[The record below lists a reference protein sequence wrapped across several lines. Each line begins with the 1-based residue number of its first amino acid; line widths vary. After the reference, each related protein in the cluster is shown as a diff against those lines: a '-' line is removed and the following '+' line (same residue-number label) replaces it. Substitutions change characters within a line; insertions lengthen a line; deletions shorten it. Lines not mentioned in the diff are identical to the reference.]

1 MNFTPESRRV
11 IYRIV
16 TIPFSTLFLL
26 QNCNEV
32 NILKKVSVQ
41 ELIPF
46 CFCIFDFLLL
56 DFLAEL
62 YLGNIYNPDINP
74 DINPMLIFN

>member
-26 QNCNEV
+26 QNCNE
-32 NILKKVSVQ
+32 KVSVQ

-62 YLGNIYNPDINP
+62 YLGNIYNPDIKSDAN
-74 DINPMLIFN
+74 I